1 MNDSKRVT
9 FGIFQCIS
17 LPNPLSLKKDKYLFH
32 SSYNSS
38 KIEYYLSSYLLN
50 FYDSLTL
57 LLSITSLFCYFKSL
71 EGCVGTQVECL
82 ARLKPSYFFTLGIYG
97 IIAGSTLSL
106 CLLLIF
112 FKKRKLYNLFYLS
125 LLYIILIV
133 LQLLFIK

>member
-1 MNDSKRVT
+1 MLDNQRAAFCIS
-9 FGIFQCIS
+9 QCIS
-17 LPNPLSLKKDKYLFH
+17 LPNPLSLKRDKYLFH
-32 SSYNSS
+32 SNSKS
-38 KIEYYLSSYLLN
+38 SIIEYYLSSYLLN

-82 ARLKPSYFFTLGIYG
+82 AKLNPSYFFTLGIYG

-112 FKKRKLYNLFYLS
+112 FKRSKLITAIM
-125 LLYIILIV
+125 II
-133 LQLLFIK
+133 IKK